1 MDKAPETWS
10 IRFDHYDP
18 ADEGRRE
25 VLLALGNGLLVTRA
39 AAPEAT
45 DDAVHYPGTYRVGC
59 YNRRTTRIQG
69 EAVDTES
76 LVNLPHGLSL
86 TFRIDGGPWFS
97 LDAVEILS
105 YQQELNMQQALLHRT
120 VCFRDQQGRKTRLR
134 ERRLVS
140 MDQPHLM
147 ALELSLEADWSGELE
162 IRSAIDGRIA
172 NDNVPRYA
180 PYNRHHLEVL
190 SARSINEDSIE
201 LLARTNQSAVDIA
214 VAART
219 SVSSTRQSVPQE
231 RKTMSWGGTDDRVT
245 FDRIADHITLS
256 VEKGDTLTV
265 EKCVAYYTSS
275 DANVSDAQAAAR
287 EALAAAPDFDA
298 LRVAH
303 VRAWEPLWQR
313 SRLEVDRPDQL
324 RYFRI
329 HTYHILLNL
338 SPHTIDQDVGVPPSG
353 WQGEEYHGQIFW
365 DELFVFPFLLFR
377 FPALARSLLLY
388 RYHRL
393 PAARQLAEEQ
403 GYRGAMFPWRSASTG
418 REETPRFQWN
428 LLSDHWMPDHTH
440 LQRHI
445 GAIVAYN
452 VWQYVQVT
460 DDQSFLADYGAE
472 LILEIARFW
481 ASLAQYNPD
490 LDRYV
495 ICGVVGPDEYHTH
508 YPEADTPGINNNTY
522 TNVMAVWTLRQA
534 RAVLDQL
541 PTQRRQ
547 ELQNKLTLREEELD
561 HWDDVSRKMRI
572 VFQDNRTL
580 SQFEGYDQLPEF
592 DLPQFRR
599 QYGHQRLDWALEAE
613 GDTVG
618 RYQIAKQ
625 ADTALL
631 LYLFSPAELSALLER
646 LGYSIDEA
654 GYQDTIRYQL
664 ARTVHESSLSRIV
677 YAGALAHL
685 GMKEHEQFFQEAQ
698 QIDLSPHEDHGT
710 TEGIHLGAMG
720 GTLAVLQHHYLGLS
734 VASDTLEINPSLPTV
749 IGPVRIVV
757 YFRGAELS
765 CKVTAND
772 FTVVSASQND
782 ASVKVGYRG
791 QVVSLKPGASVRFRI
806 SG

>member
-1 MDKAPETWS
+1 MNSAPETWS

-25 VLLALGNGLLVTRA
+25 VLLTLGNGFLVARA

-45 DDAVHYPGTYRVGC
+45 DDSVHYPGTYRVGC
-59 YNRRTTRIQG
+59 YNRRITRIQG
-69 EAVDTES
+69 EDMDTES

-86 TFRIDGGPWFS
+86 TFRIDRGPWFS

-105 YQQELNMQQALLHRT
+105 YRQELNLQQALLHRT
-120 VCFRDQQGRKTRLR
+120 IYFCDQQGRKTRLQ

-147 ALELSLEADWSGELE
+147 VLELSLEAENWSGELE
-162 IRSAIDGRIA
+162 IRSAIDGRVT
-172 NDNVPRYA
+172 NNNVDRYA
-180 PYNRHHLEVL
+180 PYNRHHLEIQSVQ
-190 SARSINEDSIE
+190 SINEDSIE
-201 LLARTNQSAVDIA
+201 LLARTKQSAIDIA

-219 SVSSTRQSVPQE
+219 RIRSTRQSVRLE
-231 RKTMSWGGTDDRVT
+231 RKVT
-245 FDRIADHITLS
+245 VGQVTPDRIADHITLL
-256 VEKGDTLTV
+256 VEKGDHLTV

-275 DANVSDAQAAAR
+275 DPNVSDSRNAAR
-287 EALAAAPDFDA
+287 RALVEAPDFDT
-298 LRVAH
+298 LRAAH

-388 RYHRL
+388 RYRRL
-393 PAARQLAEEQ
+393 PAARRLAEEQ
-403 GYRGAMFPWRSASTG
+403 GYRGAMFPWRSARTG

-428 LLSDHWMPDHTH
+428 LLSDHWMSDHTH

-481 ASLAQYNPD
+481 ASLAQYNPA
-490 LDRYV
+490 LDRYE

-508 YPEADTPGINNNTY
+508 YSEATVPGINNNTY

-534 RAVLDQL
+534 RSVLDQL

-547 ELQNKLTLREEELD
+547 ALQSKLTLREEELD
-561 HWDDVSRKMRI
+561 EWDEVSRKMRI
-572 VFQDNRTL
+572 VFQDDHTL
-580 SQFEGYDQLPEF
+580 SQFEGYDQLREF
-592 DLPQFRR
+592 DLSQFRR
-599 QYGHQRLDWALEAE
+599 QHGHQRLDWTLEAE
-613 GDTVG
+613 GDTVE
-618 RYQIAKQ
+618 RYQVAKQ

-631 LYLFSPAELSALLER
+631 LYLLSPAELTALLER
-646 LGYSIDEA
+646 LDYSVDEA
-654 GYQDTIRYQL
+654 VYRHTIHYQL

-685 GMKEHEQFFQEAQ
+685 GMKEHERYFEEAQ
-698 QIDLSPHEDHGT
+698 QIDLSPHEEQGT
-710 TEGIHLGAMG
+710 AEGIHLGAMG
-720 GTLAVLQHHYLGLS
+720 GTLAVLQHHYLGFS
-734 VASDTLEINPSLPTV
+734 VLSDTLELNPSLPKA
-749 IGPVRIVV
+749 IGQVRMEV
-757 YFRGAELS
+757 YFRGAELLCEVIAS
-765 CKVTAND
+765 D
-772 FTVVSASQND
+772 LTVVSASQNN
-782 ASVKVGYRG
+782 APVKVSHRG
-791 QVVSLKPGASVRFRI
+791 RVVHLKPGASVRFRI
-806 SG
+806 FYDDE

>member
-1 MDKAPETWS
+1 MDRAPETWS

-45 DDAVHYPGTYRVGC
+45 DDAVHYPGTYWVGC

-105 YQQELNMQQALLHRT
+105 YRQELNMQQALLHRT
-120 VCFRDQQGRKTRLR
+120 ICFRDQQGRKTRLQ

-147 ALELSLEADWSGELE
+147 ALELSLEVDWSGELE
-162 IRSAIDGRIA
+162 IRSAIDGRVA

-190 SARSINEDSIE
+190 SAQSINEDSIE

-219 SVSSTRQSVPQE
+219 RVSSTRRSVRRE
-231 RKTMSWGGTDDRVT
+231 RNLTRDPVSGSPLGSDWIT
-245 FDRIADHITLS
+245 DHITLS

-275 DANVSDAQAAAR
+275 DANVSDVRTAAR
-287 EALAAAPDFDA
+287 EALAEAPDFDA
-298 LRVAH
+298 LRAAH

-338 SPHTIDQDVGVPPSG
+338 SPHTIGQDVGVPPSG

-388 RYHRL
+388 RYRRL

-403 GYRGAMFPWRSASTG
+403 GYRGAMFPWRSARTG

-481 ASLAQYNPD
+481 ASLAQYHPD
-490 LDRYV
+490 LDRYE

-508 YPEADTPGINNNTY
+508 YPEADAPGINNNTY

-547 ELQNKLTLREEELD
+547 ELQDKLVLREEELD
-561 HWDDVSRKMRI
+561 QWDDVSRKMRI
-572 VFQDNRTL
+572 VFQDDHTL

-599 QYGHQRLDWALEAE
+599 QHGHQRLDWALEAE

-631 LYLFSPAELSALLER
+631 LYLFSPAELTALLER
-646 LGYSIDEA
+646 LGYSVDEA
-654 GYQDTIRYQL
+654 GYQRTIRYQL

-720 GTLAVLQHHYLGLS
+720 GTLAVLQHHYLGLG

-749 IGPVRIVV
+749 VGQVRMVV
-757 YFRGAELS
+757 CFRGAKLS
-765 CKVTAND
+765 CEVTAND
-772 FTVVSASQND
+772 LTVVSASQND
-782 ASVKVGYRG
+782 ASVKISHRG